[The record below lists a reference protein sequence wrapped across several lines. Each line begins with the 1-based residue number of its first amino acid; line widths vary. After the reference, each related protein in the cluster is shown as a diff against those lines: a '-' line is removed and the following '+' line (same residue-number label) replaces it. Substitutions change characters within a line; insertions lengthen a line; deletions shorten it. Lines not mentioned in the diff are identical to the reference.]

1 VSKVAIHIS
10 EPLLEVRDL
19 KVNYKTPDG
28 VLTAVDAVSLS
39 VAPGESLGIV
49 GESGAGKSSMAL
61 ALMRVL
67 PNNATMEATAMELES
82 LDILKTPENTFRRT
96 VRWQKIS
103 MVFQA
108 ALESLNP
115 VIKIGD
121 QVTEPL
127 IVHQGTPKNMAKAEV
142 LRLFELVSLPA
153 ETFNRY
159 PHELS
164 GGLKQR
170 VLIAMSLVLRPR
182 LLILDEPTSAL
193 DVTIQAQIMD
203 QLKDLKKHLN
213 LSIIFVTHD
222 IALASDICDQLAVMY
237 AGRIVETGPTT
248 SILNSPQHPY
258 TQMLL
263 ASMPLIKE
271 NIEPQFIPGDPPS
284 FLHPPKGCRFHPRCP
299 YVFEKC
305 TSDEPSLINIPK
317 HGQVKCWL
325 FETKQ

>member
-1 VSKVAIHIS
+1 MDIS
-10 EPLLEVRDL
+10 QPLLDVRDL
-19 KVNYKTPDG
+19 RVNYKTPDG
-28 VLTAVDAVSLS
+28 VLSAVDAVSFS

-67 PNNATMEATAMELES
+67 PNNATLEASAIELEG
-82 LDILKTPENTFRRT
+82 LDILNTPENTFRQT

-127 IVHQGTPKNMAKAEV
+127 IVHQGTPKNVAKAEV
-142 LRLFELVSLPA
+142 LRLFELVSLPQ

-170 VLIAMSLVLRPR
+170 VLIAMSLVLRPK

-203 QLKDLKKHLN
+203 QLKDLKKDLN
-213 LSIIFVTHD
+213 LAIIFVTHD
-222 IALASDICDQLAVMY
+222 IALASDICDNLAVMY
-237 AGRIVETGPTT
+237 AGRIVETGPIS
-248 SILNSPQHPY
+248 SILKNPHHPY
-258 TQMLL
+258 TQMLI

-271 NIEPQFIPGDPPS
+271 NIKPQFIPGDPPS
-284 FLHPPKGCRFHPRCP
+284 ILQPPKGCRFNPRCSHA
-299 YVFEKC
+299 FEKC
-305 TSDEPSLINIPK
+305 TAAESLLINVPK
-317 HGQVKCWL
+317 HGQVRCWL
-325 FETKQ
+325 YETKE

>member
-1 VSKVAIHIS
+1 MDIS
-10 EPLLEVRDL
+10 QPLLDVRDL
-19 KVNYKTPDG
+19 RVNYKTPDG
-28 VLTAVDAVSLS
+28 VLSAVDAVSFS

-67 PNNATMEATAMELES
+67 PNNATLKASAMELEG
-82 LDILKTPENTFRRT
+82 LDILNKPENTFRQT

-115 VIKIGD
+115 VIKIGE

-127 IVHQGTPKNMAKAEV
+127 IVHQGTPKNVAKAEV
-142 LRLFELVSLPA
+142 LRLFELVSLPQ

-203 QLKDLKKHLN
+203 QLKDLKKDLN
-213 LSIIFVTHD
+213 LAIIFVTHD
-222 IALASDICDQLAVMY
+222 IALASDICDNLAVMY
-237 AGRIVETGPTT
+237 AGRIVETGPIY
-248 SILNSPQHPY
+248 SILKKPHHPY

-271 NIEPQFIPGDPPS
+271 NMKPQFIPGDPPS
-284 FLHPPKGCRFHPRCP
+284 ILQPPKGCRFNPRCSHA
-299 YVFEKC
+299 FEKC
-305 TSDEPSLINIPK
+305 TAVEPLLINVRK
-317 HGQVKCWL
+317 HGQVRCL
-325 FETKQ
+325 LYETKE

>member
-1 VSKVAIHIS
+1 MDIS
-10 EPLLEVRDL
+10 QPLLDVRDL
-19 KVNYKTPDG
+19 RVNYKTPDG
-28 VLTAVDAVSLS
+28 VLSAVDAVSFS

-67 PNNATMEATAMELES
+67 PNNATLEASAIELEG
-82 LDILKTPENTFRRT
+82 LDILNTPENTFRQT

-115 VIKIGD
+115 VIKIGE

-127 IVHQGTPKNMAKAEV
+127 IVHQGTPKNVAKAEV
-142 LRLFELVSLPA
+142 LRLFELVSLPQ

-193 DVTIQAQIMD
+193 YVTIQAQIMD
-203 QLKDLKKHLN
+203 QLKDLKKDLN
-213 LSIIFVTHD
+213 LAIIFVTHD
-222 IALASDICDQLAVMY
+222 IALASDICDNLAVMY
-237 AGRIVETGPTT
+237 AGRILETGPIY
-248 SILNSPQHPY
+248 SILKKPHHPY

-271 NIEPQFIPGDPPS
+271 NIKPQFIPGDPPS
-284 FLHPPKGCRFHPRCP
+284 ILQPPKGCRFNPRCSHA
-299 YVFEKC
+299 FEKC
-305 TSDEPSLINIPK
+305 TAAEPLLINVPK
-317 HGQVKCWL
+317 HGQVRCWL
-325 FETKQ
+325 YETKE

>member
-1 VSKVAIHIS
+1 MDIS
-10 EPLLEVRDL
+10 QPLLDVRDL
-19 KVNYKTPDG
+19 RVNYKTPDG
-28 VLTAVDAVSLS
+28 VLSAVDAVSFS

-67 PNNATMEATAMELES
+67 PNNATLEAAAIELEG
-82 LDILKTPENTFRRT
+82 LDILNTPENTFRQT

-115 VIKIGD
+115 VIKIGE

-127 IVHQGTPKNMAKAEV
+127 IVHQGTPKNVAKAEV
-142 LRLFELVSLPA
+142 LRLFELVSLPQ

-203 QLKDLKKHLN
+203 QLKDLKKDLN
-213 LSIIFVTHD
+213 LAIIFVTHD
-222 IALASDICDQLAVMY
+222 IALASDICDNLAVMY
-237 AGRIVETGPTT
+237 AGRILETGPIY
-248 SILNSPQHPY
+248 SILKKPHHPY

-271 NIEPQFIPGDPPS
+271 NIKPQFIPGDPPS
-284 FLHPPKGCRFHPRCP
+284 ILQPPKGCRFNPRCSHA
-299 YVFEKC
+299 FEKC
-305 TSDEPSLINIPK
+305 TAAEPLLINVPK
-317 HGQVKCWL
+317 HGQVRCWL
-325 FETKQ
+325 YETKE

>member
-1 VSKVAIHIS
+1 MDIS
-10 EPLLEVRDL
+10 QPLLDVRDL
-19 KVNYKTPDG
+19 RVNYKTPDG
-28 VLTAVDAVSLS
+28 VLSAVDAVSFS

-67 PNNATMEATAMELES
+67 PNNATLEASAIELEG
-82 LDILKTPENTFRRT
+82 LDILNTPENTFRQT

-115 VIKIGD
+115 VIKIGE

-127 IVHQGTPKNMAKAEV
+127 IVHQGTPKNVAKAEV
-142 LRLFELVSLPA
+142 LRLFELVSLPQ

-203 QLKDLKKHLN
+203 QLKDLKKDLN
-213 LSIIFVTHD
+213 LAIIFVTHD
-222 IALASDICDQLAVMY
+222 IALASDICDNLAVMY
-237 AGRIVETGPTT
+237 AGRILETGPIY
-248 SILNSPQHPY
+248 SILKKPHHPY

-271 NIEPQFIPGDPPS
+271 NIKPQFIPGDPPS
-284 FLHPPKGCRFHPRCP
+284 ILHPPKGCRFNPRCSHA
-299 YVFEKC
+299 FEKC
-305 TSDEPSLINIPK
+305 TAAEPLLINVPK
-317 HGQVKCWL
+317 HGQVRCWL
-325 FETKQ
+325 YETKE

>member
-1 VSKVAIHIS
+1 MDIS
-10 EPLLEVRDL
+10 QPLLDVRDL
-19 KVNYKTPDG
+19 RVNYKTPDG
-28 VLTAVDAVSLS
+28 VLSAVDAVSFS

-61 ALMRVL
+61 ALISVL
-67 PNNATMEATAMELES
+67 PNNATLEASAIELEG
-82 LDILKTPENTFRRT
+82 LDILNTHENTFRQT
-96 VRWQKIS
+96 VLWQKIS

-115 VIKIGD
+115 VIKIGE

-127 IVHQGTPKNMAKAEV
+127 IVHQGTPKNVAKAEV
-142 LRLFELVSLPA
+142 LRLFELVSLPQ

-164 GGLKQR
+164 AGLKQR

-182 LLILDEPTSAL
+182 PLILDEPTSAL

-203 QLKDLKKHLN
+203 QLKDLKKDLN
-213 LSIIFVTHD
+213 LAIIFVTHD
-222 IALASDICDQLAVMY
+222 IALASDICDNLAVMY
-237 AGRIVETGPTT
+237 AGRILETGPIY
-248 SILNSPQHPY
+248 SILKNPHHPY

-271 NIEPQFIPGDPPS
+271 NIKPQFIPGDPPS
-284 FLHPPKGCRFHPRCP
+284 ILQPPKGCRFNPRCSHA
-299 YVFEKC
+299 FEKC
-305 TSDEPSLINIPK
+305 NAAEPLLINVPK
-317 HGQVKCWL
+317 HGQVRCWL
-325 FETKQ
+325 YETKE

>member
-1 VSKVAIHIS
+1 MDIS
-10 EPLLEVRDL
+10 QPLLDVRDL
-19 KVNYKTPDG
+19 RVNYKTPDG
-28 VLTAVDAVSLS
+28 VLSAVDAVSFS

-67 PNNATMEATAMELES
+67 PNNATLEASAMELEG
-82 LDILKTPENTFRRT
+82 LDILNTPENTFRQT

-127 IVHQGTPKNMAKAEV
+127 IVHQGTPKNVAKAEV
-142 LRLFELVSLPA
+142 LRLFELVSLPQ

-203 QLKDLKKHLN
+203 QLKDLKKDLN
-213 LSIIFVTHD
+213 LAIIFVTHD
-222 IALASDICDQLAVMY
+222 IALASDICDNLAVMY
-237 AGRIVETGPTT
+237 AGRIVETGPIS
-248 SILNSPQHPY
+248 SILKNPHHPY
-258 TQMLL
+258 TQMLI

-271 NIEPQFIPGDPPS
+271 NIKPQFIPGDPPS
-284 FLHPPKGCRFHPRCP
+284 ILQPPKGCRFNPRCSHA
-299 YVFEKC
+299 FEKC
-305 TSDEPSLINIPK
+305 TAAEPLLINVPN
-317 HGQVKCWL
+317 HGQVRCWL
-325 FETKQ
+325 YETKE

>member
-1 VSKVAIHIS
+1 MDIS
-10 EPLLEVRDL
+10 QPLLDVRDL
-19 KVNYKTPDG
+19 RVNYKTPDG
-28 VLTAVDAVSLS
+28 VLSAVDAVSFS

-67 PNNATMEATAMELES
+67 PNNATLEASAMELEG
-82 LDILKTPENTFRRT
+82 LDILNTPENTFRQT

-127 IVHQGTPKNMAKAEV
+127 IVHQGTPKNVAKAEV
-142 LRLFELVSLPA
+142 LRLFELVSLPQ

-170 VLIAMSLVLRPR
+170 ALIAMSLVLRPR

-203 QLKDLKKHLN
+203 QLKDLKKDLN
-213 LSIIFVTHD
+213 LAIIFVTHD
-222 IALASDICDQLAVMY
+222 IALASDICDNLAVMY
-237 AGRIVETGPTT
+237 AGRIVETGPIS
-248 SILNSPQHPY
+248 SILKNPHHPY
-258 TQMLL
+258 TQMLI

-271 NIEPQFIPGDPPS
+271 NIKPQFIPGDPPS
-284 FLHPPKGCRFHPRCP
+284 ILQPPKGCRFNPRCSHA
-299 YVFEKC
+299 FEKC
-305 TSDEPSLINIPK
+305 AAAEPLLINVPK
-317 HGQVKCWL
+317 HGQVRCWL
-325 FETKQ
+325 YETKE

>member
-1 VSKVAIHIS
+1 MDIS
-10 EPLLEVRDL
+10 QPLLDVRDL
-19 KVNYKTPDG
+19 RVNYKTPDG
-28 VLTAVDAVSLS
+28 VLSAVDAVSFS

-67 PNNATMEATAMELES
+67 PNNATLKASAMELEG
-82 LDILKTPENTFRRT
+82 LDILNKPENTFRQT

-115 VIKIGD
+115 VIKIGE

-127 IVHQGTPKNMAKAEV
+127 IVHQGTPKNVAKAEV
-142 LRLFELVSLPA
+142 LRLFELVSLPQ

-203 QLKDLKKHLN
+203 QLKDLKKDLN
-213 LSIIFVTHD
+213 LAIIFVTHD
-222 IALASDICDQLAVMY
+222 IALASDICDNLAVMY
-237 AGRIVETGPTT
+237 AGRIVETGPIY
-248 SILNSPQHPY
+248 SILKKPHHPY

-271 NIEPQFIPGDPPS
+271 NMKPQFIPGDPPS
-284 FLHPPKGCRFHPRCP
+284 ILQPPKGCRFNPRCSHA
-299 YVFEKC
+299 FEKC
-305 TSDEPSLINIPK
+305 TAVEPLLINVPK
-317 HGQVKCWL
+317 HGQVRCL
-325 FETKQ
+325 LYETKE

>member
-1 VSKVAIHIS
+1 
-10 EPLLEVRDL
+10 
-19 KVNYKTPDG
+19 
-28 VLTAVDAVSLS
+28 
-39 VAPGESLGIV
+39 
-49 GESGAGKSSMAL
+49 
-61 ALMRVL
+61 
-67 PNNATMEATAMELES
+67 
-82 LDILKTPENTFRRT
+82 
-96 VRWQKIS
+96 

-115 VIKIGD
+115 VIKIGE

-127 IVHQGTPKNMAKAEV
+127 IVHQGTPKNVAKAEV
-142 LRLFELVSLPA
+142 LRLFELVSLPQ

-203 QLKDLKKHLN
+203 QLKDLKKDLN
-213 LSIIFVTHD
+213 LAIIFVTHD
-222 IALASDICDQLAVMY
+222 IALASDICDNLAVMY
-237 AGRIVETGPTT
+237 AGRILETGPIY
-248 SILNSPQHPY
+248 SILKKPHHPY

-271 NIEPQFIPGDPPS
+271 NIKPQFIPGDPPS
-284 FLHPPKGCRFHPRCP
+284 ILQPPKGCRFNPRCSHA
-299 YVFEKC
+299 FEKC
-305 TSDEPSLINIPK
+305 TAAEPLLINVPK
-317 HGQVKCWL
+317 HGQVRCWL
-325 FETKQ
+325 YETKE

>member
-1 VSKVAIHIS
+1 MHIS

-67 PNNATMEATAMELES
+67 PNNAAMEATAVELEG
-82 LDILKTPENTFRRT
+82 LDILNTPENTFRRT

-127 IVHQGTPKNMAKAEV
+127 IVHQGAPKNMAKAEV

-203 QLKDLKKHLN
+203 QLKDLKKDLN
-213 LSIIFVTHD
+213 LAIIFVTHD

-271 NIEPQFIPGDPPS
+271 HIAPQFIPGDPPS
-284 FLHPPKGCRFHPRCP
+284 FIQPPKGCRFHPRCP
-299 YVFEKC
+299 YVFKKC
-305 TSDEPSLINIPK
+305 TGVEPSLINIPR
-317 HGQVKCWL
+317 HGQVRCWL

>member
-1 VSKVAIHIS
+1 MAIHIS
-10 EPLLEVRDL
+10 KPLLEVRDL
-19 KVNYKTPDG
+19 KVNYKTADG
-28 VLTAVDAVSLS
+28 ALTAVDAVSLS

-67 PNNATMEATAMELES
+67 PNNAALEATAMELEG
-82 LDILKTPENTFRRT
+82 LHILNAPENTFRRT

-127 IVHQGTPKNMAKAEV
+127 IVHQGTPKNIAKAEV

-153 ETFNRY
+153 EIFNRY

-203 QLKDLKKHLN
+203 QLKELKKDLN

-237 AGRIVETGPTT
+237 AGRIVETGPIS
-248 SILNSPQHPY
+248 SIIKRPQHPY

-263 ASMPLIKE
+263 ASMPMIKE
-271 NIEPQFIPGDPPS
+271 NMKPQFIPGDPPDI
-284 FLHPPKGCRFHPRCP
+284 LQPPKGCRFHPRCS
-299 YVFEKC
+299 YAFEKC
-305 TSDEPSLINIPK
+305 NAAEPRLINVPK
-317 HGQVKCWL
+317 HGQVRCWL